1 MRQGDYRKRKT
12 GCYGHG
18 PGGRYLVKEDDFR
31 SSEQWGEYMNANVT
45 ERRKKTGRQHR
56 EMSYQEQ

>member
-12 GCYGHG
+12 GCYGYG

-45 ERRKKTGRQHR
+45 ERRKKKR
-56 EMSYQEQ
+56 